1 MARRLVLLSG
11 LALLVLACE
20 ESFTAPGSCPEFCPA
35 AEIQMIDSLFTGV
48 IERDTSFQG
57 YVPAHEAIAMQ
68 VLGGGAQQSR
78 ALIRFRPF
86 GATSPV
92 TTTESGPVVER
103 DSFQLD
109 VLVSQRSAGIS
120 DTSVAIYRIPVAVD
134 STSTFADLEP
144 FFHDSL
150 IIGFLP
156 LPDSASGDS
165 ALADSVFSDT
175 SSVVFPADAFPTFED
190 DERQI
195 TIGLAVRSSTPEFVT
210 VSSFQ
215 GLSGAGVTRYAKA
228 DSADGLLVEVT
239 DFRVVEFDTFV
250 HTDIA
255 PPQAATLS
263 IGGVPSARSFLRLN
277 LPSFILDSSDV
288 LRASLLLVP
297 VEPVLGAPGDT
308 FNLIANALSADFGP
322 KSPLLILL
330 DASAFGI
337 PIGVGSLDT
346 VALDITSIVR
356 QWQDNPDQVRT
367 LVLRLRNEAAAI
379 AELRVGSSQRI
390 GALPAV
396 RITFV
401 PPFSLVRR

>member
-20 ESFTAPGSCPEFCPA
+20 ENFTAPGSCPEFCPA
-35 AEIQMIDSLFTGV
+35 AEIQMIDSLLTGV
-48 IERDTSFQG
+48 VERDTSFLG
-57 YVPAHEAIAMQ
+57 YILAHEAIAMQ
-68 VLGGGAQQSR
+68 VSGGGAQQSR
-78 ALIRFRPF
+78 ALIRFRSF
-86 GATSPV
+86 SATSPV
-92 TTTESGPVVER
+92 TNTESGPVAER

-109 VLVSQRSAGIS
+109 VLVSKRSAGIS

-156 LPDSASGDS
+156 LPDSAGGDS
-165 ALADSVFSDT
+165 ASVDSVFADT
-175 SSVVFPADAFPTFED
+175 TSVVFPADAFPTFVE

-210 VSSFQ
+210 VSSFE
-215 GLSGAGVTRYAKA
+215 GLSGAGITRYAKA
-228 DSADGLLVEVT
+228 DSAATALVEVT
-239 DFRVVEFDTFV
+239 DFRGAEFDTFV
-250 HTDIA
+250 HTDIP

-263 IGGVPSARSFLRLN
+263 IGGLPSARSFLRLN

-297 VEPVLGAPGDT
+297 VEPVLGAPRDT
-308 FNLIANALSADFGP
+308 FNLVANALSADFGP
-322 KSPLLILL
+322 KSPLLISL
-330 DASAFGI
+330 DVAALGV
-337 PIGVGSLDT
+337 PVVVGSLDT
-346 VALDITSIVR
+346 VAVDITSIVR

-367 LVLRLRNEAAAI
+367 LVLRLRAEATAI
-379 AELRVGSSQRI
+379 AELRVGSSQRLN
-390 GALPAV
+390 ALPSV
-396 RITFV
+396 RMTFV